1 MNSVLSVQE
10 DEAKDTSPG
19 CSPSLDQLDAAL
31 VELLDD
37 GQPLNDC
44 LPSTSELIE
53 MQTMHDSWQP
63 PAQEAVLEEPLR
75 FELGSHECNEM
86 SEQMAVMIPLGEP
99 RCATHSTTECSY

>member
-1 MNSVLSVQE
+1 MQK

-19 CSPSLDQLDAAL
+19 CSLSDDQLDAAI

-63 PAQEAVLEEPLR
+63 PAQEAQEAVLEEPLR
-75 FELGSHECNEM
+75 FELGLQECNEM

-99 RCATHSTTECSY
+99 RCHTHSQLECSY